1 MINFRYHVVSLT
13 AVFLALAI
21 GLVVGTAALN
31 GPVSD
36 ALNDRVNALGKDN
49 KQLREQVSHLE
60 DEATRQDD
68 WATQAAPLLLPNKLT
83 GRKVV
88 LVSLPSGR
96 DYVKGVAEML
106 TMAGATI
113 TGHVQVQDKFT
124 DPGKGVDLLDLADEA
139 LPPSVPVGEIPHNSD
154 GVETSSALLAAV
166 LLDGAAGEGA
176 AGEPRGAVPTSADH
190 PPAVSATDRLAV
202 LTAYSKDSFIS
213 LDDNYKLSG
222 PADATVVVDGLPY
235 VDREASAR
243 NDAVVT
249 MVAQFDKAG
258 AIVVT
263 TPGDSG
269 DGNVV
274 TEVRGDPTLAKTVST
289 VDNAAGPQ
297 GTVAATL
304 ALALQFSSGKAGQY
318 GTGAG
323 ASSMLPKQDQ

>member
-1 MINFRYHVVSLT
+1 VINFRYHVVSLT

-36 ALNDRVNALGKDN
+36 ALNERMNALGKDN

-60 DEATRQDD
+60 DEASRQDD

-106 TMAGATI
+106 TMAGATV
-113 TGHVQVQDKFT
+113 TGHVQIQDKFT
-124 DPGKGVDLLDLADEA
+124 DPSKSVDLLHLADEA
-139 LPPSVPVGEIPHNSD
+139 LPPSVPAGEIPHNSD
-154 GVETSSALLAAV
+154 GVETSSALLASV

-176 AGEPRGAVPTSADH
+176 AGERGAVPASADH

-202 LTAYSKDSFIS
+202 LTAYTKDSYLS

-235 VDREASAR
+235 VDREASSR

-297 GTVAATL
+297 GTVAAAL
-304 ALALQFSSGKAGQY
+304 ALALQFTSGKAGQY
-318 GTGAG
+318 GNGAG

>member
-1 MINFRYHVVSLT
+1 VINFRYHVVSLT

-36 ALNDRVNALGKDN
+36 ALNDRVNALRKDN
-49 KQLREQVSHLE
+49 NQLREQVGHLE
-60 DEATRQDD
+60 DESGKQDD
-68 WATQAAPLLLPNKLT
+68 FANEAASLLLPNRLA
-83 GRKVV
+83 GHRVL

-106 TMAGATI
+106 TTAGATI
-113 TGHVQVQDKFT
+113 TGHVQVQDKLT
-124 DPGKGVDLLDLADEA
+124 DPSKSVELLDLADEA
-139 LPPSVPVGEIPHNSD
+139 LPASVPAVDIPHNSD

-166 LLDGAAGEGA
+166 LLDRPTPIAAGE
-176 AGEPRGAVPTSADH
+176 R
-190 PPAVSATDRLAV
+190 PPAVTAVERAAV
-202 LTAYSKDSFIS
+202 LEAYTKASYLSI
-213 LDDNYKLSG
+213 DDNRKVTG
-222 PADATVVVDGLPY
+222 PADGVVVVAGLPY

-249 MVAQFDKAG
+249 LVAQLDKAG

-289 VDNAAGPQ
+289 VDNVAGPQ
-297 GTVAATL
+297 GTVAAAL
-304 ALALQFSSGKAGQY
+304 ALARQFGGAKAGQY

-323 ASSMLPKQDQ
+323 VSSLLPKQDQ

>member
-1 MINFRYHVVSLT
+1 VINFRYHVVSLT

-49 KQLREQVSHLE
+49 KQLREQVGHLE
-60 DEATRQDD
+60 DEASRTDD
-68 WATQAAPLLLPNKLT
+68 FATQAAPLLLAGKLAN
-83 GRKVV
+83 RRVL

-96 DYVKGVAEML
+96 DYVKGVTEML
-106 TMAGATI
+106 TTAGATI
-113 TGHVQVQDKFT
+113 TGHVQIQDKFT
-124 DPGKGVDLLDLADEA
+124 DPSKSVELLDLADEA
-139 LPPSVPVGEIPHNSD
+139 LPPGVPAGDIPHNSD

-166 LLDGAAGEGA
+166 LLARPPLSTG
-176 AGEPRGAVPTSADH
+176 ADH
-190 PPAVSATDRLAV
+190 SPAVTAADRLAV
-202 LTAYSKDSFIS
+202 LSAYAKASYLSV
-213 LDDNYKLSG
+213 DDNEKVTG
-222 PADATVVVDGLPY
+222 AAEAVVVVDGLPY
-235 VDREASAR
+235 VDRDASAR

-249 MVAQFDKAG
+249 VVAQFDKAA

-274 TEVRGDPTLAKTVST
+274 TEVRGDPTLSKSVST
-289 VDNAAGPQ
+289 ADNAASPQ
-297 GTVAATL
+297 GTVAAVL
-304 ALALQFSSGKAGQY
+304 ALDRQLSGGKAGQY

>member
-31 GPVSD
+31 GPLTD

-49 KQLREQVSHLE
+49 KQLREQVGHLE
-60 DEATRQDD
+60 DESNRQDD
-68 WATQAAPLLLPNKLT
+68 FATQVAPLLLPGKLA
-83 GRKVV
+83 GRRVL

-96 DYVKGVAEML
+96 DYVEGVAQML
-106 TMAGATI
+106 KLAGAKI
-113 TGHVQVQDKFT
+113 TGHVQIQDKFT
-124 DPGKGVDLLDLADEA
+124 DPNKSVEMLDLADEA
-139 LPPSVPVGEIPHNSD
+139 LPPSVPAGDIPHNSD

-166 LLDGAAGEGA
+166 LIDRTGGQAPGGQQ
-176 AGEPRGAVPTSADH
+176 RQVPTGADQAT
-190 PPAVSATDRLAV
+190 AVSTADRSAV
-202 LTAYSKDSFIS
+202 LTAYTKGSYISADEKDAVT
-213 LDDNYKLSG
+213 G
-222 PADATVVVDGLPY
+222 PAEAVVVVDGLPY
-235 VDREASAR
+235 VDREASAK

-249 MVAQFDKAG
+249 LVAQLDKAG

-263 TPGDSG
+263 TPGESG

-274 TEVRGDPTLAKTVST
+274 AEVRGDPTLSKTVST

-297 GTVAATL
+297 GTVAA
-304 ALALQFSSGKAGQY
+304 ALALSQQLNGTKAGQY

-323 ASSMLPKQDQ
+323 ASSLLPKQPQ

>member
-1 MINFRYHVVSLT
+1 VINFRYHVVSLT

-49 KQLREQVSHLE
+49 KQLREQVGHLE
-60 DEATRQDD
+60 DEASRQDD
-68 WATQAAPLLLPNKLT
+68 WAAQAAPLLLTGKLT
-83 GRKVV
+83 NRRVM

-96 DYVKGVAEML
+96 DYVKGVTEML
-106 TMAGATI
+106 TTAGATI
-113 TGHVQVQDKFT
+113 TGHVQIQDKFT
-124 DPGKGVDLLDLADEA
+124 DPSKSVELLDLADEA
-139 LPPSVPVGEIPHNSD
+139 LPPSVPAGNIPHNSD

-166 LLDGAAGEGA
+166 LVDRAPLASGAE
-176 AGEPRGAVPTSADH
+176 R
-190 PPAVSATDRLAV
+190 PPVVSPADRLAV
-202 LTAYSKDSFIS
+202 LTAYTKASYLSV
-213 LDDNYKLSG
+213 DDNEKVTG
-222 PADATVVVDGLPY
+222 PAEAVVVVDGLPY
-235 VDREASAR
+235 VDRDASAR

-249 MVAQFDKAG
+249 LVAQFDKPG

-274 TEVRGDPTLAKTVST
+274 TEVRGDPTLSKTVST
-289 VDNAAGPQ
+289 VDNAASPQ
-297 GTVAATL
+297 GTVAAVL
-304 ALALQFSSGKAGQY
+304 ALTRQLAGAKAGQY

-323 ASSMLPKQDQ
+323 ASAMLPKQDE

>member
-1 MINFRYHVVSLT
+1 VINFRYHVVSLT

-88 LVSLPSGR
+88 LVSMPSGR

-124 DPGKGVDLLDLADEA
+124 DPSKSVELLDLADEA

-176 AGEPRGAVPTSADH
+176 AGERGVPTSADH
-190 PPAVSATDRLAV
+190 TPAVSATDRLAV
-202 LTAYSKDSFIS
+202 LTSYTKDSYIS

-249 MVAQFDKAG
+249 LVAQFDKAG

-297 GTVAATL
+297 GTVSAAL
-304 ALALQFSSGKAGQY
+304 ALALQFSTRKAGQY

>member
-1 MINFRYHVVSLT
+1 VINFRYHVVSLT

-60 DEATRQDD
+60 DEAGKQDD
-68 WATQAAPLLLPNKLT
+68 FATETAALLLPGKLA
-83 GRKVV
+83 GRRVL

-106 TMAGATI
+106 TTAGATI
-113 TGHVQVQDKFT
+113 TGHVQIQDKLT
-124 DPGKGVDLLDLADEA
+124 DPSKSVELLDLADEA
-139 LPPSVPVGEIPHNSD
+139 LPSSVPAVDIPHNSD
-154 GVETSSALLAAV
+154 GVETSSALLAAA
-166 LLDGAAGEGA
+166 LLDRPAALAPGD
-176 AGEPRGAVPTSADH
+176 RL
-190 PPAVSATDRLAV
+190 PAVTPAERLAV
-202 LTAYSKDSFIS
+202 LTAYTKASYLSI
-213 LDDNYKLSG
+213 DDNHKVTGSAEG
-222 PADATVVVDGLPY
+222 VVVVDGLPY

-249 MVAQFDKAG
+249 LVSQFDKAG
-258 AIVVT
+258 AMVVT

-274 TEVRGDPTLAKTVST
+274 TEVRGDPTLSKTVST
-289 VDNAAGPQ
+289 VDNVAGPQ
-297 GTVAATL
+297 GTVAAAL
-304 ALALQFSSGKAGQY
+304 ALAQQFSGAKAGQY

-323 ASSMLPKQDQ
+323 VSSLLPKQDQ

>member
-1 MINFRYHVVSLT
+1 VINFRYHVVSLT

-36 ALNDRVNALGKDN
+36 ALNDRVNELGRTN

-60 DEATRQDD
+60 DEANRQDD
-68 WATQAAPLLLPNKLT
+68 FATEAASLLLPEKLAAK
-83 GRKVV
+83 RVL

-106 TMAGATI
+106 TAAGATI
-113 TGHVQVQDKFT
+113 SGHVQIQDRFT
-124 DPGKGVDLLDLADEA
+124 DPSRSVDLLLLADQA
-139 LPPSVPVGEIPHNSD
+139 LPASVSAVDIPHNSD
-154 GVETSSALLAAV
+154 GVETSSALLAAALV
-166 LLDGAAGEGA
+166 ARPPA
-176 AGEPRGAVPTSADH
+176 
-190 PPAVSATDRLAV
+190 PPAVDRPPAVTAAERTAV
-202 LTAYSKDSFIS
+202 LGAYTEDSYLSI
-213 LDDNYKLSG
+213 DDNYKVTG
-222 PADATVVVDGLPY
+222 PADGVVIVDGLPY
-235 VDREASAR
+235 VDKEASAR

-258 AIVVT
+258 PIVVT

-274 TEVRGDPTLAKTVST
+274 TEVRGDPALNKTVST
-289 VDNAAGPQ
+289 VDNAAAPQ
-297 GTVAATL
+297 GTVAAAL
-304 ALALQFSSGKAGQY
+304 ALAQQFAGEKAGQY

-323 ASSMLPKQDQ
+323 ASSLLPRQDQ

>member
-1 MINFRYHVVSLT
+1 VINFRYHVVSLT

-49 KQLREQVSHLE
+49 KQLREQVSNLE
-60 DEATRQDD
+60 DEASRQDD
-68 WATQAAPLLLPNKLT
+68 FATQSAPLLLFNKLT
-83 GRKVV
+83 NRRVV

-106 TMAGATI
+106 TTAGATI
-113 TGHVQVQDKFT
+113 TGHVQIQDKFT
-124 DPGKGVDLLDLADEA
+124 DPSKSVELLDLADEA
-139 LPPSVPVGEIPHNSD
+139 LPPSVPAGDIPHNSD
-154 GVETSSALLAAV
+154 GAETSSALLAAV
-166 LLDGAAGEGA
+166 LLDRPPVPTGVGRPPAMSAANRVAVLSAYTKDSYISIDDNNKVTGAAEA
-176 AGEPRGAVPTSADH
+176 A
-190 PPAVSATDRLAV
+190 
-202 LTAYSKDSFIS
+202 
-213 LDDNYKLSG
+213 
-222 PADATVVVDGLPY
+222 VVVDGLPY
-235 VDREASAR
+235 VDRDASAR

-249 MVAQFDKAG
+249 LVAQFDKAG

-274 TEVRGDPTLAKTVST
+274 TEVRGDPTLSTTVST
-289 VDNAAGPQ
+289 VDNAASPQ
-297 GTVAATL
+297 GTVAAAL
-304 ALALQFSSGKAGQY
+304 ALALQFTGTKAGQY
-318 GTGAG
+318 GTGSG

>member
-1 MINFRYHVVSLT
+1 VINFRYHVVSLT

-36 ALNDRVNALGKDN
+36 ALNDRVTALGKDN

-60 DEATRQDD
+60 DEANRQDEF
-68 WATQAAPLLLPNKLT
+68 ATETASLLLPGKLAD
-83 GRKVV
+83 RRVL

-106 TMAGATI
+106 TTAGAKI

-124 DPGKGVDLLDLADEA
+124 DPNRSVDLLLLAEEA
-139 LPPSVPVGEIPHNSD
+139 LPVSVPPVDIPHNSD

-166 LLDGAAGEGA
+166 LLD
-176 AGEPRGAVPTSADH
+176 R
-190 PPAVSATDRLAV
+190 PPALPATDRPAAVTQAERTAV
-202 LTAYSKDSFIS
+202 LDAYTEASYLSV
-213 LDDNYKLSG
+213 DDNYKVTG
-222 PADATVVVDGLPY
+222 PAEAVVIVDGLPY
-235 VDREASAR
+235 VDKEASAR

-249 MVAQFDKAG
+249 LVAQFDKG
-258 AIVVT
+258 GPIVVT

-297 GTVAATL
+297 GTVAAAL
-304 ALALQFSSGKAGQY
+304 ALAQQLAGDKAGQY

-323 ASSMLPKQDQ
+323 ASSLLPKRDQ

>member
-1 MINFRYHVVSLT
+1 VINFRYHVVSLT

-60 DEATRQDD
+60 DEAGKQDD
-68 WATQAAPLLLPNKLT
+68 FANEAAGWVLPNKLT
-83 GRKVV
+83 GHRV
-88 LVSLPSGR
+88 LMVSLPSGR
-96 DYVKGVAEML
+96 DYVKGVAEKL
-106 TMAGATI
+106 ATAGATI

-124 DPGKGVDLLDLADEA
+124 DPSKSVELLDLADEA
-139 LPPSVPVGEIPHNSD
+139 LPPSVPAVDIPHNSD
-154 GVETSSALLAAV
+154 GAETSSALLAAV
-166 LLDGAAGEGA
+166 LLDRPPALPPG
-176 AGEPRGAVPTSADH
+176 DH
-190 PPAVSATDRLAV
+190 PPVVTPADRVAV
-202 LTAYSKDSFIS
+202 LTAYTKASYLSV
-213 LDDNYKLSG
+213 DDNHKVTG
-222 PADATVVVDGLPY
+222 PAEGVVIVAGLPY

-249 MVAQFDKAG
+249 VVSQFDEAG

-269 DGNVV
+269 DGNLV
-274 TEVRGDPTLAKTVST
+274 TEVRGDPTLSKTVST
-289 VDNAAGPQ
+289 VDNVAGPQ
-297 GTVAATL
+297 GTVAAAL
-304 ALALQFSSGKAGQY
+304 ALARQFTGAKAGQY

-323 ASSMLPKQDQ
+323 VSSLLPKQDE

>member
-31 GPVSD
+31 GPLTD

-60 DEATRQDD
+60 DEANRQDD
-68 WATQAAPLLLPNKLT
+68 FATQSAPLLLPGKLT
-83 GRKVV
+83 ARRVL

-96 DYVKGVAEML
+96 DYVDGVREML
-106 TMAGATI
+106 TTAGAKI
-113 TGHVQVQDKFT
+113 TGHVQIQDRFT
-124 DPGKGVDLLDLADEA
+124 DPTKSVDLLNLADQA
-139 LPPSVPVGEIPHNSD
+139 LPASVPATEIPHNSD
-154 GVETSSALLAAV
+154 GAETSSALLAAV
-166 LLDGAAGEGA
+166 LLDGVAGGPLPGQA
-176 AGEPRGAVPTSADH
+176 LQVPAGTDH
-190 PPAVSATDRLAV
+190 LPAVSPADRAAV
-202 LTAYSKDSFIS
+202 LNAYTKASYISIDDKD
-213 LDDNYKLSG
+213 KVTG
-222 PADATVVVDGLPY
+222 PAEAVMVVAGLPY
-235 VDREASAR
+235 VDREASAK

-249 MVAQFDKAG
+249 MVAQFDKIG

-274 TEVRGDPTLAKTVST
+274 TEVRGDPTLSKTVST
-289 VDNAAGPQ
+289 VDNAAGPP
-297 GTVAATL
+297 GTIAATL
-304 ALALQFSSGKAGQY
+304 ALWLQLTGAKAAQF

-323 ASSMLPKQDQ
+323 ASSMLPKTTQ